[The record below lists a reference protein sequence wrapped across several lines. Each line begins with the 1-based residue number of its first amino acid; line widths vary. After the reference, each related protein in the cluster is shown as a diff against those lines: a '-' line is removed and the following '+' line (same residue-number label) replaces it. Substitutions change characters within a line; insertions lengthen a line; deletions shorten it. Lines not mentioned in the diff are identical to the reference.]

1 MRNEGLMKK
10 IGILN
15 GPLSTAIARLG
26 HTDGLVVCDAGLPIP
41 EGPQRIDLALVPGT
55 PGFLEVIRAVG
66 AEMMIERV
74 LVADEMSDASAAL
87 RAALDVLLGELGRL
101 QSRVIALDTCTHEE
115 FKRRTVNARAVVRTG
130 ECTPY
135 ANVILY
141 SGVAFTGR
149 G

>member
-1 MRNEGLMKK
+1 MKR

-15 GPLSTAIARLG
+15 APLSAAIARLG

-41 EGPQRIDLALVPGT
+41 AGPQRIDLALVPGT
-55 PGFLEVIRAVG
+55 PGFLEVIRAIA
-66 AEMMIERV
+66 AEMTIERV
-74 LVADEMSDASAAL
+74 LVAAEMSSANAVLRKALDASLSEIA
-87 RAALDVLLGELGRL
+87 RL
-101 QSRVIALDTCTHEE
+101 QASPITVEMCTHAE
-115 FKRRTVNARAVVRTG
+115 FKTRTVNARAVVRTG

>member
-1 MRNEGLMKK
+1 MKK

-15 GPLSTAIARLG
+15 GPLSAAIARLG

-41 EGPQRIDLALVPGT
+41 AGPERIDLALVPGT
-55 PGFLEVIRAVG
+55 PGFLEVIRAV
-66 AEMMIERV
+66 ATEMMIERV
-74 LVADEMSDASAAL
+74 LVATETSARSPAL
-87 RAALDVLLGELGRL
+87 RQGLDALLSEIGR
-101 QSRVIALDTCTHEE
+101 QQGGPIALDTCTHEQL
-115 FKRRTVNARAVVRTG
+115 KALTVSARAVVRTG

-141 SGVAFTGR
+141 SGVAFAVR

>member
-1 MRNEGLMKK
+1 MKK

-15 GPLSTAIARLG
+15 GPLSAVIARLG
-26 HTDGLVVCDAGLPIP
+26 HTDGLVVSDAGLPIP
-41 EGPQRIDLALVPGT
+41 AGPERIDLALIPGT
-55 PGFLEVIRAVG
+55 PGFLEVIRAVA

-74 LVADEMSDASAAL
+74 LVATEMSTTSPAL
-87 RAALDVLLGELGRL
+87 RQALTSLLSDIGRL
-101 QSRVIALDTCTHEE
+101 QASPIIIDTCAHEE
-115 FKRRTVNARAVVRTG
+115 FKGRTVNARAVVRTG

-141 SGVAFTGR
+141 SGVAFAGR